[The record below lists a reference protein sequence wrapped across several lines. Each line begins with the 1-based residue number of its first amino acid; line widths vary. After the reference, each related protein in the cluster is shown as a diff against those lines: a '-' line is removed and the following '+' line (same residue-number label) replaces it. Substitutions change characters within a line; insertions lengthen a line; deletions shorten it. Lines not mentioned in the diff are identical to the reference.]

1 MTQFVVQ
8 WSKTFKK
15 CKKKGQKTIEKVVY
29 KWSTTNKVKKISQID
44 EQVEKT
50 TERGASLSPD

>member
-1 MTQFVVQ
+1 MVKDVQ
-8 WSKTFKK
+8 KVQ
-15 CKKKGQKTIEKVVY
+15 KKGQKTIEKVVY